1 MSDTPQDPTQI
12 QQAEGTT
19 EDKYGKGKSRA
30 SDDSGMEEDED
41 EEDDYEEVR
50 CASTA
55 CPQRTANVL
64 QVEGEVEEPDEDNME
79 EIDEEN
85 IVSSR
90 TRGKN
95 IDFAQAAKD
104 LEDEDDDEEDDD
116 EDFEEEDEEMAD

>member
-1 MSDTPQDPTQI
+1 
-12 QQAEGTT
+12 
-19 EDKYGKGKSRA
+19 
-30 SDDSGMEEDED
+30 
-41 EEDDYEEVR
+41 
-50 CASTA
+50 
-55 CPQRTANVL
+55 
-64 QVEGEVEEPDEDNME
+64 ME

-104 LEDEDDDEEDDD
+104 LEGEDDDEEDDD